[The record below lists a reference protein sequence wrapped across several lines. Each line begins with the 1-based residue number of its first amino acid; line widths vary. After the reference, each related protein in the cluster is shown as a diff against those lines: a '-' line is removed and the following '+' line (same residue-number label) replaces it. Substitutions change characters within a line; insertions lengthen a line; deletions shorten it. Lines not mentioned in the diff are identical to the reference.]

1 MLLFQGH
8 AHICHEIHEQDA
20 FDLLSDQMVG
30 LLTKTSLAQAKQHNH
45 FADEEPLTSKGWSY
59 SFPEPHM
66 LPRKQF

>member
-45 FADEEPLTSKGWSY
+45 FADEEPLTSKG
-59 SFPEPHM
+59 
-66 LPRKQF
+66 